1 MVNCVPSKGRDEEDA
16 KTEQG
21 RSRGEAV
28 TEGCYYLLYN
38 DIACLA
44 TLKQALQEAPE
55 RLSEHGKR

>member
-1 MVNCVPSKGRDEEDA
+1 MVNCGSSKGRNEEDA

-21 RSRGEAV
+21 RSRGEEV

-38 DIACLA
+38 DIACSA